1 MQTTAPNFTTRPL
14 AEAYLAANDFVE
26 IGIATWSNGTH
37 IASIRPVQVYALHVQ
52 EAPIVAVDVELV
64 GVRQ

>member
-14 AEAYLAANDFVE
+14 AEAYLAANDWLE
-26 IGIATWSNGTH
+26 IGIDTWTNGTH
-37 IASIRPVQVYALHVQ
+37 IASIRPVHVYALHVQ